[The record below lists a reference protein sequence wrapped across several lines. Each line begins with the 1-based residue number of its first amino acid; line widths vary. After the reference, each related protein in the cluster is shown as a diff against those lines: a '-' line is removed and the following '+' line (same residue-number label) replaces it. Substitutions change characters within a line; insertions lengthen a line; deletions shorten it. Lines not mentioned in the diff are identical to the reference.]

1 MLPLPCRS
9 LGSLIQTSASEGD
22 WPACL
27 FGLHGHVW
35 MGPLAAVN
43 SQTGLRASF
52 AGASE
57 YAAAQDVREPLG
69 ARASAIYS
77 IAQRMDTRGRKL
89 WHYRQVVTLATQ
101 AAERDPNAQQGA
113 LSIRGH
119 ALMRMAFLGEIWK
132 LLEAVEDFQKSYDM
146 RVAKGA
152 PPASVGEALTDL
164 GFARVFTGRVGS
176 GLALMQV
183 GVDLMR
189 FDSSVNGKAFLARG
203 LRKLEMAAKFT
214 LSRSLMHKAREER
227 IALAKDIQAMDQ
239 ARET

>member
-1 MLPLPCRS
+1 
-9 LGSLIQTSASEGD
+9 
-22 WPACL
+22 
-27 FGLHGHVW
+27 
-35 MGPLAAVN
+35 
-43 SQTGLRASF
+43 
-52 AGASE
+52 
-57 YAAAQDVREPLG
+57 
-69 ARASAIYS
+69 
-77 IAQRMDTRGRKL
+77 MDTRGRKL

-239 ARET
+239 AERDVTPRWQNPPLERILSRNAESGLGAPEESLRVLWRNDLGARP